1 MKTKKTNSERRKF
14 FSMLGTGAVG
24 AGLVSLLPSVVLPSP
39 KKDEKRA
46 VSVSINPMAVKRRT
60 GKGDR
65 HG

>member
-14 FSMLGTGAVG
+14 FSRLGTGAVG
-24 AGLVSLLPSVVLPSP
+24 AGLVSLLPSILLPSA
-39 KKDEKRA
+39 KKNEAKS

-65 HG
+65 NG